1 MIRNTDCSIEFCE
14 AGTEETKANQTHSI
28 RRIIQKYFRNCG
40 LSFNKNSQR
49 KPFMDRIKCRVVE
62 SGLRPALQ
70 LNKVRQVVLQQL
82 YLFFSGYMKIS
93 DLSYEYN

>member
-14 AGTEETKANQTHSI
+14 AGTDETKANKTHSI
-28 RRIIQKYFRNCG
+28 RRINQKYFRNCG
-40 LSFNKNSQR
+40 LVFNKNSQR

-70 LNKVRQVVLQQL
+70 INKFRQVVLQQL
-82 YLFFSGYMKIS
+82 YLFFLGYMKIT
-93 DLSYEYN
+93 DLSDEHN

>member
-14 AGTEETKANQTHSI
+14 AGAEETKANQTHSI

-40 LSFNKNSQR
+40 LSFNKNSQK

-62 SGLRPALQ
+62 SGLYPALQ
-70 LNKVRQVVLQQL
+70 INKVRLVVLQQL
-82 YLFFSGYMKIS
+82 YLCLFGV
-93 DLSYEYN
+93 YEDN